1 MEDRSRELPDFLRT
15 LRARTTPDQAGLP
28 PDGRARR
35 VPGLRRDEVARLA
48 GVSTEYYTRL
58 EQGRARNPSPEILNA
73 LAHTLQLD
81 HSEREHLTD
90 LLARPATARRT
101 VAGPQ
106 RVRPGLHLMLQ
117 TLDHV
122 PAFILGRRT
131 DVLASNRLAREVLTD
146 FDALPAPRRNLA
158 RYYLLDPE
166 ARERV
171 GDWERIAAETVAILR
186 LEAGRHPHDRQLADL
201 VGELTLR
208 SPEFSTWW
216 NDHRVLRRTHGSKHY
231 HHPLVGDLYFSYE
244 SFQVPGDTDQA
255 LCVYNVEPGSDTSQG
270 LQLLTSWTTSQQA
283 PDSRGVNH
291 GRDAEHAGPGQ
302 RGAQEVPAPGRA
314 GQPVLAADRSGRTG
328 PACSSGGGDGAG
340 GSADLG
346 PGVAAAVPD

>member
-1 MEDRSRELPDFLRT
+1 MDRSHEIADFLRT
-15 LRARTTPDQAGLP
+15 RRAGLTPDRAGLP
-28 PDGRARR
+28 DDGRTRR

-58 EQGRARNPSPEILNA
+58 EQGRAGNPSPEVLEA
-73 LAHTLQLD
+73 LARALHLD
-81 HSEREHLTD
+81 ESEREHLTD
-90 LLARPATARRT
+90 LLSRPARRGPT
-101 VAGPQ
+101 SPQ

-146 FDALPAPRRNLA
+146 FDALPTPRRNLA

-201 VGELTLR
+201 VGELTLKSR
-208 SPEFSTWW
+208 EFTGWW
-216 NDHRVLRRTHGSKHY
+216 NDHRVLRRTHGAKCY
-231 HHPLVGDLYFSYE
+231 HHPLVGDLHFSYE
-244 SFQVPGDTDQA
+244 SFQVPGDSEQT
-255 LCVYNVEPGSDTSQG
+255 LCVYNVEPGSETARS
-270 LQLLTSWTTSQQA
+270 LQLLVNWTAPQPRTPSPSEPASPPGPTS
-283 PDSRGVNH
+283 
-291 GRDAEHAGPGQ
+291 
-302 RGAQEVPAPGRA
+302 
-314 GQPVLAADRSGRTG
+314 RT
-328 PACSSGGGDGAG
+328 
-340 GSADLG
+340 
-346 PGVAAAVPD
+346 